1 MNIDLAVNALVRQLE
16 LEKSDIC
23 SKPINETEIK
33 LSAQQL
39 IPAVETILDAGIWHL
54 STITCL
60 QVADELVL
68 LYHFWHSKGLTLC
81 VTLETE
87 HAQINSL
94 TTLIPGAEFYEREVR
109 EMFGVEFVGLTNPS
123 PLLLPDDW
131 QSGFSMRSEKP
142 NKTESEA

>member
-1 MNIDLAVNALVRQLE
+1 MNIDLAVNALVRQLK
-16 LEKSDIC
+16 LEKSGIV
-23 SKPINETEIK
+23 SKQISETEIK

-39 IPAVETILDAGIWHL
+39 ISAVEIILDTGIWHL

-60 QVADELVL
+60 QVADKLVL

-94 TTLIPGAEFYEREVR
+94 TTLIPGAEFYEREVS
-109 EMFGVEFVGLTNPS
+109 EMFGVEFVGLSNPS

-131 QSGFSMRSEKP
+131 QSGYSMRNEKP
-142 NKTESEA
+142 NELESEA

>member
-1 MNIDLAVNALVRQLE
+1 MSIDLAINALVRQLE
-16 LEKSDIC
+16 LKKSDIC

-33 LSAQQL
+33 LPAQQL
-39 IPAVETILDAGIWHL
+39 IPAVKIILDAGIWHL

-60 QVADELVL
+60 QIGDKLVL
-68 LYHFWHSKGLTLC
+68 LYHFWHGKGLTLC

-109 EMFGVEFVGLTNPS
+109 EMFGVEFVGLTNRS

>member
-1 MNIDLAVNALVRQLE
+1 MSIDLAVNALVRQFK

-23 SKPINETEIK
+23 SKPISETEIK

-39 IPAVETILDAGIWHL
+39 IPAVKIILDAGIWHL

-60 QVADELVL
+60 QVVDRLVL

-81 VTLETE
+81 VSLETE

-94 TTLIPGAEFYEREVR
+94 TTLIPGAEFYEREVS
-109 EMFGVEFVGLTNPS
+109 EMFGVEFVGLSNPS

-131 QSGFSMRSEKP
+131 QSGFPMRSEKP
-142 NKTESEA
+142 NKSESEA